1 MKIYIRAIASISP
14 APGGPGRTP
23 VQRGPEV
30 SSTDLAPAPGNRL
43 TAIEP
48 DYSVYIDAKSIRR
61 MSRIVK
67 MGVAAAFQCLKEA
80 EVAVP
85 DAIITG
91 TAYGCLGDTDIFLS
105 RLIEQQE
112 EALSPTAFIQ
122 STHNTVGA
130 QIALMLQCTGYNN
143 TFVHRGFSFESALLD
158 AMMLLQEGE
167 AKTVL
172 TGGLDEI
179 TDASHAVLE
188 RFGLYRRG
196 TRGAGMTAATVDG
209 EGSTFFL
216 LASEPSANDRAIL
229 EGLDTFYKPATTAD
243 VENKIDRFLSAHSLT
258 RTDIDLVLT
267 GADYKDLCGD
277 YPTASAFGLAMA
289 VGALNGAGTGKR
301 RRILIHNSYLNIH
314 HSLMLIT
321 KC

>member
-1 MKIYIRAIASISP
+1 MKIYIRATASISP
-14 APGGPGRTP
+14 APGAAT
-23 VQRGPEV
+23 
-30 SSTDLAPAPGNRL
+30 TGNRL
-43 TAIEP
+43 KAVEP
-48 DYSVYIDAKSIRR
+48 GYSAYIDPKSIRR

-80 EVAVP
+80 EVPVP

-105 RLIEQQE
+105 RLIQQQE

-158 AMMLLQEGE
+158 AMMLLQEGA

-179 TDASHAVLE
+179 TDASHAILE
-188 RFGLYRRG
+188 RFGLYRQG
-196 TRGAGMTAATVDG
+196 AMGAGVTAAAVDG
-209 EGSTFFL
+209 EGATFFL
-216 LASEPSANDRAIL
+216 LSSEPSGKDHAIL
-229 EGLDTFYKPATTAD
+229 EGLDTFYKPATAAEI
-243 VENKIDRFLSAHSLT
+243 ENKIDRFLSTHSLK
-258 RTDIDLVLT
+258 RKDIDLVLT
-267 GADYKDLCGD
+267 GADYKHLCGE
-277 YPTASAFGLAMA
+277 YPTASAYALAMA
-289 VGALNGAGTGKR
+289 AGALNVAVTGNHK
-301 RRILIHNSYLNIH
+301 RILIHNDYLNIH
-314 HSLMLIT
+314 HSLMLVT

>member
-14 APGGPGRTP
+14 APAGPGGNP
-23 VQRGPEV
+23 AV
-30 SSTDLAPAPGNRL
+30 SATDLAPAPGNRL

-48 DYSVYIDAKSIRR
+48 DYSAYIDAKSIRR

-67 MGVAAAFQCLKEA
+67 MGVAAAFQCLQEA

-91 TAYGCLGDTDIFLS
+91 TAYGCLGDTEVFLS
-105 RLIEQQE
+105 RLIGQQE

-130 QIALMLQCTGYNN
+130 HIALMLQCTGYNN

-158 AMMLLQEGE
+158 AVMLIQEGE

-179 TDASHAVLE
+179 TDASHAILE
-188 RFGLYRRG
+188 RFGLYKDG
-196 TRGAGMTAATVDG
+196 VADG
-209 EGSTFFL
+209 EGATFFL
-216 LASEPSANDRAIL
+216 LASGPSAKDHAIL
-229 EGLDTFYKPATTAD
+229 EGLDTFYKPSTTA
-243 VENKIDRFLSAHSLT
+243 EIESRIDRFLSAHSLKKE
-258 RTDIDLVLT
+258 DIDLVLT
-267 GADYKDLCGD
+267 GADYKHLCGE

-289 VGALNGAGTGKR
+289 VGMKKD
-301 RRILIHNSYLNIH
+301 RILIHNNYLNIH

>member
-1 MKIYIRAIASISP
+1 MKIYIQAIASISP
-14 APGGPGRTP
+14 APGGAGAVAATH
-23 VQRGPEV
+23 Q
-30 SSTDLAPAPGNRL
+30 APPPAAAITSNRL
-43 TAIEP
+43 RAIEP
-48 DYSVYIDAKSIRR
+48 DYTTYIDPKSIRR

-67 MGVAAAFQCLKEA
+67 MGVAAALQCLKDA

-85 DAIITG
+85 DAIVTG

-158 AMMLLQEGE
+158 AVMLLQEGE

-179 TDASHAVLE
+179 TDASHAILE
-188 RFGLYRRG
+188 RFGLYRQSAA
-196 TRGAGMTAATVDG
+196 GAGVTAAAVNG
-209 EGSTFFL
+209 EGATFFL
-216 LASEPSANDRAIL
+216 LSSEPSAKGHAIL
-229 EGLDTFYKPATTAD
+229 EGLDTFYKPATTA
-243 VENKIDRFLSAHSLT
+243 EIETKINRFLSAHSLKKE
-258 RTDIDLVLT
+258 DLGLVLT
-267 GADYKDLCGD
+267 GANYKHLCGE
-277 YPTASAFGLAMA
+277 YPTASAFALAMA
-289 VGALNGAGTGKR
+289 AGALNGAETGNPN
-301 RRILIHNSYLNIH
+301 RILIHNNYLNIH
-314 HSLMLIT
+314 HSLMLVT